1 MKQEEVEIYVADKC
15 LYVQCVWWTTDD
27 IISFQP
33 SVYVGV
39 VIRLTCLSEISFES
53 LEISFASEETSLLL
67 LFGSLENN
75 D

>member
-1 MKQEEVEIYVADKC
+1 MPQEEVEVYVADKC

-39 VIRLTCLSEISFES
+39 VIRL
-53 LEISFASEETSLLL
+53 
-67 LFGSLENN
+67 
-75 D
+75 